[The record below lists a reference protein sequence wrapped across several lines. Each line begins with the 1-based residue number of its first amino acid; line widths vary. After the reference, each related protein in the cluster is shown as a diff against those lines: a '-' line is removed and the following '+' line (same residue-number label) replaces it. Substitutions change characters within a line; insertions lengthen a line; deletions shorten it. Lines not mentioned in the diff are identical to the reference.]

1 MRVNLLVGRFQPF
14 TLGHMKCVEYA
25 YEKTGL
31 PTVIAC
37 ISTSKRDAKHPFSDQ
52 LMKSVMNKL
61 IDGKLVV
68 DVIWIKT
75 ANIVEIGEML
85 TPKYEIASWTC
96 GTDRYSAYNRMATNY
111 HDKAHLTDDFK
122 LLEVVR
128 GDEDISA
135 TKVRSAL
142 RQDDE
147 REFKSMTPK
156 SLHSMYRRLRDE
168 ILEIKESLS
177 EYISRLIYG

>member
-1 MRVNLLVGRFQPF
+1 
-14 TLGHMKCVEYA
+14 
-25 YEKTGL
+25 
-31 PTVIAC
+31 
-37 ISTSKRDAKHPFSDQ
+37 
-52 LMKSVMNKL
+52 
-61 IDGKLVV
+61 
-68 DVIWIKT
+68 
-75 ANIVEIGEML
+75 
-85 TPKYEIASWTC
+85 
-96 GTDRYSAYNRMATNY
+96 MATNY
-111 HDKAHLTDDFK
+111 HDKAQLTDDLK

-156 SLHSMYRRLRDE
+156 SLHSMYKRLRDE